1 MSKIAKRLICLFI
14 IIIIVLISPFIVGK
28 ITQMQFTKLI
38 NNLNYLEKNKGI
50 HLELLNYQKGW
61 LKSKATFKISI
72 NKAKYYTE
80 EVIIYNGPYI
90 FNSSVH
96 SFKDH
101 FNLAYFEGNFSYG
114 AINIQDIVKVEP
126 IKLNYVGRMKYN
138 LSSNFKISFNK
149 FAAKLINDDI
159 SNPSSI
165 SFDVS
170 AQKGEVFAF
179 IPTPAVNAIK
189 LDSQINNIKFH
200 NNMISPADKN
210 NMQKTIDYVANI
222 KSIELSS
229 TSKNVFKNN
238 WQTNNLISEND
249 AYGKLNIYKNNI
261 FDLYP
266 SKTPIKTINTSLKK
280 LSLNFAKQINLSNNS
295 ADAYLKVFANQ
306 ANIKILSKG
315 KIKQDYSYDPI
326 DFKIGIYNVNF
337 RNLFKLENLLLKKSD
352 NQKIKRMEISKQ
364 VLSLINKNTAFKLE
378 AGYMGNKGNLFFN
391 AKYNWPKINQ
401 NYVRSIFDIINLTQ
415 TKINISIT
423 KNLLNQYIKR
433 LTQKLIPLLTSNFK
447 IDNNIN
453 LNDITLD
460 SDVSNT
466 NNKPTTY
473 NDSKLKI
480 LTGLQNIPL
489 STPDAKLI
497 KDAQKQLKLYLNQLV
512 NNGYIDKNE
521 EGYYQTVLESKG
533 PIATANG
540 KMINTPYL
548 MQMFNA
554 RV

>member
-1 MSKIAKRLICLFI
+1 
-14 IIIIVLISPFIVGK
+14 
-28 ITQMQFTKLI
+28 
-38 NNLNYLEKNKGI
+38 
-50 HLELLNYQKGW
+50 
-61 LKSKATFKISI
+61 
-72 NKAKYYTE
+72 
-80 EVIIYNGPYI
+80 
-90 FNSSVH
+90 
-96 SFKDH
+96 
-101 FNLAYFEGNFSYG
+101 
-114 AINIQDIVKVEP
+114 
-126 IKLNYVGRMKYN
+126 
-138 LSSNFKISFNK
+138 
-149 FAAKLINDDI
+149 
-159 SNPSSI
+159 
-165 SFDVS
+165 
-170 AQKGEVFAF
+170 
-179 IPTPAVNAIK
+179 
-189 LDSQINNIKFH
+189 
-200 NNMISPADKN
+200 
-210 NMQKTIDYVANI
+210 MQKTIDYVTNI

-229 TSKNVFKNN
+229 TSKNIFKNN

-280 LSLNFAKQINLSNNS
+280 LSLNFVKQINLSNNS

-337 RNLFKLENLLLKKSD
+337 HNLFKLENLLLKKSD

-364 VLSLINKNTAFKLE
+364 ALSLINKNTAFKLE
-378 AGYMGNKGNLFFN
+378 AGYMGNKGNLFFDI
-391 AKYNWPKINQ
+391 KSNWPKINQ
-401 NYVRSIFDIINLTQ
+401 NYARSIFDIINLTH

-423 KNLLNQYIKR
+423 KNLLNQYINR
-433 LTQKLIPLLTSNFK
+433 LTHKLIPLLTSNFK

-460 SDVSNT
+460 SDVSDT

-489 STPDAKLI
+489 STPDAKII

-512 NNGYIDKNE
+512 YNGYIDENE
-521 EGYYQTVLESKG
+521 DGYYQTILESKG

-548 MQMFNA
+548 MQMFRKTSIQNPNLL
-554 RV
+554 